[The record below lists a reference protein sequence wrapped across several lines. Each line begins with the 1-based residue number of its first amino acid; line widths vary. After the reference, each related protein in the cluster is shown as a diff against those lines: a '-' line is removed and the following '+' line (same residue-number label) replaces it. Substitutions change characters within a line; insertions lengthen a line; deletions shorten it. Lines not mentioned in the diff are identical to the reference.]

1 MEAEQEP
8 QESQNSL
15 QEPQESQNSLNM
27 EAEQEPHEPQNNQ
40 RAREISYKKR
50 NPTVMRKANE
60 LSQLCNISVCVI
72 SYGPDGN
79 VNTWPES
86 REDVVEILHN
96 YQNHSG
102 IHKKWPFSIRE
113 NNNNKEGEGEEGEE
127 DVDEESE
134 EHEERNKV
142 EEFGNELTKWKNW
155 LHEENE
161 EASLRRGFN
170 MLKSNLCAMKNR
182 LKLLQNRKRKRS
194 NDNENNNTTDTPNN
208 NNRNSFEVVSGSS
221 CTSTTRD
228 RTVHDFDLNE
238 EICVDNSRDN
248 DEHQNVGSMDVS
260 TPLEVEPISMW
271 PMTP

>member
-1 MEAEQEP
+1 
-8 QESQNSL
+8 
-15 QEPQESQNSLNM
+15 M

-40 RAREISYKKR
+40 RARETSYKKR

-60 LSQLCNISVCVI
+60 LSELCNISVCVI

-86 REDVVEILHN
+86 REDVVEILNN
-96 YQNHSG
+96 YKNH
-102 IHKKWPFSIRE
+102 K
-113 NNNNKEGEGEEGEE
+113 GEGEGEE

-142 EEFGNELTKWKNW
+142 EEFRNELKKWKNW

-170 MLKSNLCAMKNR
+170 MFKSNLCAMKNR
-182 LKLLQNRKRKRS
+182 MKLLQNRKRKRS
-194 NDNENNNTTDTPNN
+194 NDNNNYNTTDTPSNN
-208 NNRNSFEVVSGSS
+208 SNSFEVGSGSS
-221 CTSTTRD
+221 CTSTTRA

-238 EICVDNSRDN
+238 EICVVNSGDN

-271 PMTP
+271 PMTPEPKKGFFLI

>member
-1 MEAEQEP
+1 
-8 QESQNSL
+8 
-15 QEPQESQNSLNM
+15 M

-40 RAREISYKKR
+40 RARETSYKKR

-86 REDVVEILHN
+86 REDVVEILN
-96 YQNHSG
+96 DYKNHSG
-102 IHKKWPFSIRE
+102 IHKKWPFGIRE
-113 NNNNKEGEGEEGEE
+113 NNNNKEGEGEE
-127 DVDEESE
+127 DVDEESEE

-142 EEFGNELTKWKNW
+142 EEFGNELKKWKNW
-155 LHEENE
+155 LREENE
-161 EASLRRGFN
+161 EASLKRGFN

-194 NDNENNNTTDTPNN
+194 NNDNSNSNTTDTPNN
-208 NNRNSFEVVSGSS
+208 NSNSFEVGSGSS
-221 CTSTTRD
+221 CTRTTRA

-238 EICVDNSRDN
+238 EVCVDNSGDN

-271 PMTP
+271 PMITP